1 MTELLR
7 PDICVIG
14 AGAGGL
20 AVAAGAAAFGVPVV
34 LIEKG
39 RMGGDCLNYGCV
51 PSKALIAA
59 GAAAHDAAAAG
70 RFGID
75 AAPRIDFARTR
86 RHVQGVIAAIAPN
99 DSAER
104 FAALGVRVI
113 EGAAHFA
120 DRHTVEVAGG
130 FAVKARRFVI
140 ATGSSPAIPNIP
152 GLAET
157 PHLTNETVFDLA
169 ELPSHLLVIGG
180 GAVGLELAQA
190 FRRLGAE
197 VTVFEAQRLL
207 AGEDAECAAIVA
219 DELAREGVAV
229 RTGTTVTS
237 VRQAAGGIEVV
248 ARRGDAQ
255 ETVEATVAVSH
266 LLVAAGR
273 VPQTAGLGLEAAG
286 IRHGPHGIAVDRG
299 LKTTNRRVYAIGDA
313 AGAGGAAGAAGGAG
327 GAGAMFTH
335 VANYHAGLVL
345 RNALFRL
352 PVKVSYN
359 AVPRVTYTDPEL
371 AHVGLT
377 DVQAK
382 QQGHAFGVLR
392 WPFRE
397 NDRAQAGRATR
408 GHVKVVT
415 GRGGRGPILGVT
427 IIGRHAGELIAPWT
441 LAIDQGLSIR
451 AMAQV
456 VVPYPTLGEANKRAA
471 MSAFTRLATDARVR
485 RVIGWLRHL
494 G

>member
-34 LIEKG
+34 LIEKA

-75 AAPRIDFARTR
+75 ATPRIDFARTR
-86 RHVQGVIAAIAPN
+86 RHIQSVIAAIAPK
-99 DSAER
+99 DSAQR
-104 FAALGVRVI
+104 FAGLGVRVI
-113 EGAAHFA
+113 EGAARFA
-120 DRHTVEVAGG
+120 DRNTVEVAGG

-140 ATGSSPAIPNIP
+140 ASGSSPAIQNIP

-237 VRQAAGGIEVV
+237 VRQAAGLIEVL
-248 ARRGDAQ
+248 AKRGDA
-255 ETVEATVAVSH
+255 EATVAGSH

-286 IRHGPHGIAVDRG
+286 IRHGPKGIAVDRG
-299 LKTTNRRVYAIGDA
+299 LKTTNQRVYAIGDA
-313 AGAGGAAGAAGGAG
+313 AEGAAG

-335 VANYHAGLVL
+335 VANYHAGLVI

-352 PVKVSYN
+352 PVKMSYN

-397 NDRAQAGRATR
+397 NDRAHTACATR

-415 GRGGRGPILGVT
+415 GRRGRILGAT
-427 IIGRHAGELIAPWT
+427 IVGRDAGELIAPWT

-456 VVPYPTLGEANKRAA
+456 VAPYPTLGEANKRAA